1 MRDVGALCLVTI
13 DGTDFLIY
21 EPTPWSEKW
30 YSHKLNHGGLRY
42 EVGVCI
48 QTGWIVWINGPYPAG
63 DWPDLSI
70 SRDGVCDALAPDEMF
85 LADGTYRD
93 GHGWCVTP
101 TYNDPP
107 TADDIMKGK
116 ARARHEDIN
125 SLLKQFNVL
134 HHCFRHH
141 RTKHGRVFTAVANIV
156 QAKLQLDNPTF
167 QVHYDDNYDY

>member
-1 MRDVGALCLVTI
+1 MRDVGALCLITI

-21 EPTPWSEKW
+21 EPTPWSAKW
-30 YSHKLNHGGLRY
+30 FSHKLNHAGLRY

-63 DWPDLSI
+63 DWPDLNI
-70 SRDGVCDALAPDEMF
+70 ARDGVCDALAPDEIF
-85 LADGTYRD
+85 LADGTYAD
-93 GHGWCVTP
+93 GHGWCDTP
-101 TYNDPP
+101 TGQEN
-107 TADDIMKGK
+107 ADQWMKGK

-134 HHCFRHH
+134 HNCFRHH

-156 QAKLQLDNPTF
+156 QAKLQLENPTF
-167 QVHYDDNYDY
+167 QVHYDDNYDN